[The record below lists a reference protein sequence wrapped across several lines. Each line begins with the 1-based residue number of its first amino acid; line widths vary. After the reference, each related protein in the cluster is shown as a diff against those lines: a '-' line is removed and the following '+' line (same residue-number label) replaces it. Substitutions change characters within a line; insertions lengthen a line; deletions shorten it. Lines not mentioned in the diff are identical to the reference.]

1 MSTLVMD
8 KTAENVTEQ
17 PSGKKAAFSDVLVES
32 LRNEDIDTFAGTS
45 VYAACLFPILEA
57 FGRVGINRELLE
69 SIPHFAQQLDM
80 VDLRNILVSLG
91 YESDPLDTRLDR
103 LSEELYPALFEAS
116 NGDVWVLTERRG
128 ESISYFDAHKREHC
142 VAHISNLNASG
153 RAYLFTDK
161 NPTHGVKQS
170 EAAAGVWFDG
180 LAARFREMI
189 SHLLLMTF
197 VINVSALLV
206 PIFIMMIY
214 DKVIGSKSLESLPY
228 ILSGVAI
235 LIVTDLVLRNKKAK
249 AMGAVAGRLD
259 YLIGVETFKQLL
271 FLPPIF
277 TERST
282 VSAQLSRLKQFDSL
296 RDFFTGSSAAFV
308 LEMPF
313 ILMFILAV
321 AVLGGPIAFVP
332 LFMVLAF
339 LVVGMVFRPPLQR
352 KVMRSGRARTDK
364 ETMLMQTFEGRREI
378 KAIGGESVWRERF
391 REVSGEA
398 VRSNY
403 DIFVA
408 NALMTNVSQ
417 ALMTL
422 SGIVVLAW
430 GAFRVMEGTMSIGAL
445 IAAMTLS
452 WRVLTPLQGM
462 FLSYS
467 KFQQMLKSVVQIN
480 NLMKLQVEKDE
491 SHIELAKE
499 GGKPDLKVD
508 RVSFRYDPHR
518 DPALLGVSFDVAPGE
533 MVAVVGFT
541 GSGKSTML
549 KLIAGMYKPQA
560 GALLIDGVDI
570 RQLNALDL
578 RRSMAYVPQE
588 IKMFHGTIAQ
598 NLRLN
603 NALASDELLE
613 IAADKA
619 GILDDIQR
627 LPEGFE
633 TRIGDKTLSKFPPGF
648 TRALSIARAFCCNPQ
663 IVLLDEPGSSLDNES
678 DTRFMQQLEKLKGE
692 HTVVMVSHR
701 PSHIRLADKAVL
713 LEQGSVKFVGD
724 PEQAVQL
731 LMEAE

>member
-1 MSTLVMD
+1 MSTMILD
-8 KTAENVTEQ
+8 KAPEQ
-17 PSGKKAAFSDVLVES
+17 APVRKPGFTDVLVES
-32 LRNEDIDTFAGTS
+32 LRNEDIETFADTS

-57 FGRVGINRELLE
+57 FGREGVNRELLE

-91 YESDPLDTRLDR
+91 YESDPLDTRLDA
-103 LSEELYPALFEAS
+103 LSAELYPALFEAKD
-116 NGDVWVLTERRG
+116 GDVWVLTERHG
-128 ESISYFDAHKREHC
+128 DSISYFDAHAREHR
-142 VAHISNLNASG
+142 VEHISNLHKPG

-161 NPTHGVKQS
+161 NPTHGAKQS
-170 EAAAGVWFDG
+170 EAAAGEWFDG
-180 LAARFREMI
+180 LSARFRKMI
-189 SHLLLMTF
+189 THLLLMTF
-197 VINVSALLV
+197 VINISALFV

-214 DKVIGSKSLESLPY
+214 DKVIGSKSLESLPF

-296 RDFFTGSSAAFV
+296 RDFFTGPSAAFV

-321 AVLGGPIAFVP
+321 AALAGPVAFIP
-332 LFMVLAF
+332 LFMVLAYF
-339 LVVGMVFRPPLQR
+339 VVGMLFRPPLQR
-352 KVMRSGRARTDK
+352 KVMRSGRARTNK

-422 SGIVVLAW
+422 SGIAVLAW
-430 GAFRVMEGTMSIGAL
+430 GAFMVMEGTMSIGAL
-445 IAAMTLS
+445 IATMTLS

-467 KFQQMLKSVVQIN
+467 KFQQMLKSVQQIN
-480 NLMKLQVEKDE
+480 SLMKLTVEKDE

-499 GGKPDLKVD
+499 GGRPDLKVD
-508 RVSFRYDPHR
+508 RVSFRYDANR
-518 DPALLGVSFDVAPGE
+518 DPALLGVSFDVQPGE
-533 MVAVVGFT
+533 MVAIVGFT
-541 GSGKSTML
+541 GSGKSTIL

-603 NALASDELLE
+603 NAMASDELLE
-613 IAADKA
+613 IAAEKA
-619 GILDDIQR
+619 GVLDDIR
-627 LPEGFE
+627 ALPDGFD
-633 TRIGDKTLSKFPPGF
+633 TRIGDKTLNKFPPGF

-663 IVLLDEPGSSLDNES
+663 VVLLDEPGSSLDNDS
-678 DTRFMQQLEKLKGE
+678 DTRFMEQLKKLKGE

-701 PSHIRLADKAVL
+701 PSHIRLADKAVFL
-713 LEQGSVKFVGD
+713 DQGSVKFVGEPD
-724 PEQAVQL
+724 KAIEL
-731 LMEAE
+731 LMSAE

>member
-1 MSTLVMD
+1 MNTLV
-8 KTAENVTEQ
+8 AEDTVEA
-17 PSGKKAAFSDVLVES
+17 PKPRAPFADRIVES
-32 LRNEDIDTFAGTS
+32 LREGDREAFADIS
-45 VYAACLFPILEA
+45 VHAACLFPILEA
-57 FGRVGINRELLE
+57 LGKTGINRELLE
-69 SIPHFAQQLDM
+69 AMPHFAQQLDL

-91 YESDPLDTRLDR
+91 YESDPMDTRIDSLPQ
-103 LSEELYPALFEAS
+103 ELYPAIFES
-116 NGDVWVLTERRG
+116 SEGDVWVLTERN
-128 ESISYFDAHKREHC
+128 EDSISYFDANKREHF
-142 VAHISNLNASG
+142 VAHVSTLKKSG

-161 NPTHGVKQS
+161 HPTHGVKQS
-170 EAAAGVWFDG
+170 GAAAGAWFDG
-180 LAARFREMI
+180 ITARFRKMI

-197 VINVSALLV
+197 VINLTALFV
-206 PIFIMMIY
+206 PIFIMIIY

-235 LIVTDLVLRNKKAK
+235 LVVTDLVLRNRKAK

-271 FLPPIF
+271 FLPPMF

-296 RDFFTGSSAAFV
+296 RDFFTGPSAAFV
-308 LEMPF
+308 LELPF
-313 ILMFILAV
+313 IFMFILAV
-321 AVLGGPIAFVP
+321 AVLAGPVAFIP
-332 LFMVLAF
+332 LFMVIAYV
-339 LVVGMVFRPPLQR
+339 LVGILFRPPLQR

-364 ETMLMQTFEGRREI
+364 ETMMMQTFEGRREI
-378 KAIGGESVWRERF
+378 KAIGGETVWRERF

-422 SGIVVLAW
+422 SGIAVLAW
-430 GAFRVMEGTMSIGAL
+430 GAALVMEGSMSVGAL
-445 IAAMTLS
+445 IATMTLA

-467 KFQQMLKSVVQIN
+467 KFQQMLKSVQQIN
-480 NLMKLQVEKDE
+480 SLMRMTVEKDE

-499 GGKPDLKVD
+499 NGRPELKID
-508 RVSFRYDPHR
+508 RVSFRYDPTR
-518 DPALLGVSFDVAPGE
+518 DPALLGVSFDVKPGE
-533 MVAVVGFT
+533 MVAIVGFT
-541 GSGKSTML
+541 GSGKSTLL

-560 GALLIDGVDI
+560 GALLLDGVDL

-588 IKMFHGTIAQ
+588 IRMFHGTIAQ

-613 IAADKA
+613 LAAAKA
-619 GILDDIQR
+619 GVLDDIQK
-627 LPEGFE
+627 LPEGFH
-633 TRIGDKTLSKFPPGF
+633 TRIGDKTLNKYPPGF

-663 IVLLDEPGSSLDNES
+663 VVLLDEPGSSLDNDS
-678 DTRFMQQLEKLKGE
+678 DTRFMEQLEKLKGE

-713 LEQGSVKFVGD
+713 LDQGSVRFAGD
-724 PEQAVQL
+724 PEQAIE
-731 LMEAE
+731 LMMGAE

>member
-1 MSTLVMD
+1 MSTLALNGASAQKV
-8 KTAENVTEQ
+8 KPA
-17 PSGKKAAFSDVLVES
+17 AAFGDHLVES
-32 LRNEDIDTFAGTS
+32 LRCNNVEEFARTS
-45 VYAACLFPILEA
+45 VHAACLFPILEA
-57 FGRVGINRELLE
+57 FGRQGINRELLE
-69 SIPHFAQQLDM
+69 AIPHFAQQLDL
-80 VDLRNILVSLG
+80 VDLRNILVNLG
-91 YESDPLDTRLDR
+91 YESDPVDTRLDN
-103 LSEELYPALFEAS
+103 LSAELYPVLFES
-116 NGDVWVLTERRG
+116 RQGDVWVLSERSG
-128 ESISYFDAHKREHC
+128 DSVSYFDAHAGEYR
-142 VAHISNLNASG
+142 VAHINTLKKSG

-161 NPTHGVKQS
+161 SPTHGVKQS
-170 EAAAGVWFDG
+170 EAAAGEWFDG
-180 LAARFREMI
+180 IAGRFRKMVT
-189 SHLLLMTF
+189 HLLLMTF
-197 VINVSALLV
+197 FINLSALFV

-214 DKVIGSKSLESLPY
+214 DKVIGAKSLESLPF

-235 LIVTDLVLRNKKAK
+235 LVLTDLILRNKKAK

-296 RDFFTGSSAAFV
+296 RDFFTGPSAAFV

-321 AVLGGPIAFVP
+321 AVLAGPIAYIP
-332 LFMVLAF
+332 LFMVVAYF
-339 LVVGMVFRPPLQR
+339 VVGMLFRPPMQR
-352 KVMRSGRARTDK
+352 KVVRSGRARTDK
-364 ETMLMQTFEGRREI
+364 ETMLMQTFDGHREI

-403 DIFVA
+403 DIFIA

-422 SGIVVLAW
+422 SGIAVLAW
-430 GAFRVMEGTMSIGAL
+430 GALRVMEGSMSIGAL
-445 IAAMTLS
+445 IATMTLA

-462 FLSYS
+462 FLSYA
-467 KFQQMLKSVVQIN
+467 KFQQMLKSVKQIN
-480 NLMKLQVEKDE
+480 NLMKLSVEKDE
-491 SHIELAKE
+491 SHIELTKQ
-499 GGKPDLKVD
+499 GGRPDLKVD
-508 RVSFRYDPHR
+508 RVSFRYDANR
-518 DPALLGVSFDVAPGE
+518 DPALLGASFDVKPGE
-533 MVAVVGFT
+533 MVAIVGFT
-541 GSGKSTML
+541 GSGKSTLL

-560 GALLIDGVDI
+560 GALLLDGVDL

-603 NALASDELLE
+603 NCMASDELLE
-613 IAADKA
+613 DAAEKA
-619 GILDDIQR
+619 GILDDIRR
-627 LPEGFE
+627 LPDGFD
-633 TRIGDKTLSKFPPGF
+633 TRIGDKTLKKFPPGF

-663 IVLLDEPGSSLDNES
+663 VVLLDEPGSSLDNDS
-678 DTRFMQQLEKLKGE
+678 DTQFMQHLEKLKGE

-701 PSHIRLADKAVL
+701 PSHIRLADKAVFL
-713 LEQGSVKFVGD
+713 DQGSVRFVGD
-724 PEQAVQL
+724 PDKAIEL
-731 LMEAE
+731 LMRAE

>member
-1 MSTLVMD
+1 MSTLVLD
-8 KTAENVTEQ
+8 KSAD
-17 PSGKKAAFSDVLVES
+17 SAANTKPKPAFGDILVES
-32 LRNEDIDTFAGTS
+32 LRNEDIDTFANTS
-45 VYAACLFPILEA
+45 VYAACLFPILES
-57 FGRVGINRELLE
+57 FGKTGVNRELLE

-91 YESDPLDTRLDR
+91 YESDPLDTRVDK
-103 LSEELYPALFEAS
+103 LSIELYPALFEADD
-116 NGDVWVLTERRG
+116 GDVWVLTERRG
-128 ESISYFDAHKREHC
+128 ESVSYYDARLRKHC
-142 VAHISNLNASG
+142 VENISNLRKSG

-170 EAAAGVWFDG
+170 EAAAAAWFDG
-180 LAARFREMI
+180 IAARFRKMI
-189 SHLLLMTF
+189 TQLLLMTF
-197 VINVSALLV
+197 VINISALFV

-214 DKVIGSKSLESLPY
+214 DKVIGAKSLDSLPY

-235 LIVTDLVLRNKKAK
+235 LILTDLVLRNKKAK

-296 RDFFTGSSAAFV
+296 RDFFTGTSAAFV
-308 LEMPF
+308 LELPF
-313 ILMFILAV
+313 IAMFILAI
-321 AVLGGPIAFVP
+321 AILAGPIAYIP
-332 LFMVLAF
+332 LFMVVAY
-339 LVVGMVFRPPLQR
+339 LVVGMLFRPPLQR
-352 KVMRSGRARTDK
+352 KVARSGRARTDK

-378 KAIGGESVWRERF
+378 KSIGGESVWRERF

-422 SGIVVLAW
+422 SGIAVLAW
-430 GAFRVMEGTMSIGAL
+430 GALLVMEGNLSIGAL
-445 IAAMTLS
+445 IATMTLS

-467 KFQQMLKSVVQIN
+467 KFQQMLKSVKQIN
-480 NLMKLQVEKDE
+480 NLMRLKVEKDE
-491 SHIELAKE
+491 SHIELAKD
-499 GGKPDLKVD
+499 GGKPDLKID
-508 RVSFRYDPHR
+508 RVSFRYDANR
-518 DPALLGVSFDVAPGE
+518 DPALLGVSFDVKPGE

-560 GALLIDGVDI
+560 GALLLDGVDL

-588 IKMFHGTIAQ
+588 IQMFHGTIAQ

-603 NALASDELLE
+603 NCMASDELLE
-613 IAADKA
+613 SAADKA
-619 GILDDIQR
+619 GILDDIAR
-627 LPEGFE
+627 LPDGFN

-663 IVLLDEPGSSLDNES
+663 VVLLDEPGSSLDNES
-678 DTRFMQQLEKLKGE
+678 DQRFMEQLKRLKGE

-713 LEQGSVKFVGD
+713 LDQGSVQFAGD
-724 PEQAVQL
+724 PEQAIELILQ
-731 LMEAE
+731 AE